1 VDGAAPAAAPPAVA
15 PPAAEIAIV
24 SVAASPTDDAPLEFR
39 AAGHAPSSL
48 CSPVGGS
55 PSNGVPAAAAS
66 TGATSRHW
74 PPRAASSRRE
84 RRPIANAD
92 AGGTPPAGGE
102 ELSPS
107 PTALVRG
114 NAAAPARGAAAA
126 PVAARGRSPP
136 RWPRAFPH

>member
-15 PPAAEIAIV
+15 TPAAEIAIV

-39 AAGHAPSSL
+39 AAGHAPSSS
-48 CSPVGGS
+48 CSQRRSGGRGLHGRRLA
-55 PSNGVPAAAAS
+55 PLAAAGRS
-66 TGATSRHW
+66 
-74 PPRAASSRRE
+74 SSRRE
-84 RRPIANAD
+84 WRPIANAD

-114 NAAAPARGAAAA
+114 NAVAPARGAAAA